1 MQALYAPVA
10 AANAG
15 YPDAIEPQV
24 FVVSLI
30 HDLGTNLFLSLANA
44 SPGLDAGDLRPKGGA
59 GDPERGRHLATA
71 LVLYD
76 GWASGGAT
84 GSDAERPRLATELL
98 SYCLI
103 VFITVSHLPFVER

>member
-1 MQALYAPVA
+1 MKALDAPVVA
-10 AANAG
+10 TDAG
-15 YPDAIEPQV
+15 YSDAIEPQV
-24 FVVSLI
+24 FVVGLI
-30 HDLGTNLFLSLANA
+30 HDLGADLFLSLADA

-76 GWASGGAT
+76 GWASSGAA

-103 VFITVSHLPFVER
+103 VFSSVSHLPFVER